1 VFLIDPPSGF
11 TLQELSTCGN
21 PPDPLCVRVLRATG
35 SQWLAGSS
43 DLLVRAGHV
52 LLIVL
57 LGLLLRWASR
67 RLIHRVTRSTADGR
81 ASRHLARLPSV
92 DSSPEAHLRRAARA
106 TTVGQVLRS
115 VADVTILCVAGVLVL
130 GELGLNLAPL
140 LASAGIVGV
149 AVGFG
154 AQSLVKDVLAGF
166 FIVMEDQYGVGD
178 QVDIQGQQGVVES
191 VGLRVTRI
199 RDQEGTVWHVRNGE
213 VLLVGNLSQLPRGA
227 APAPRA
233 PGG

>member
-1 VFLIDPPSGF
+1 
-11 TLQELSTCGN
+11 
-21 PPDPLCVRVLRATG
+21 
-35 SQWLAGSS
+35 
-43 DLLVRAGHV
+43 
-52 LLIVL
+52 
-57 LGLLLRWASR
+57 
-67 RLIHRVTRSTADGR
+67 
-81 ASRHLARLPSV
+81 
-92 DSSPEAHLRRAARA
+92 
-106 TTVGQVLRS
+106 
-115 VADVTILCVAGVLVL
+115 VTILCVAGVLVL